1 MAALR
6 FPLRLAAMRLRSIR
20 LAQKFAALAVLVAL
34 IFSLPTLP
42 AADAAEA
49 VADPARPASPASAA
63 ADESPAAFITFVL
76 ETTGN
81 CMLTNGQQIQMRSIH
96 PTRKI
101 RVWLDRFQRGIGTG
115 DRSRT
120 DLAPGAEPDPLGCS
134 RSAAGVQEWRI
145 VKAQFVD

>member
-6 FPLRLAAMRLRSIR
+6 FPLRLAAMRFSSLR
-20 LAQKFAALAVLVAL
+20 LA
-34 IFSLPTLP
+34 PLP
-42 AADAAEA
+42 AALTLSVNVIACLMALSPVRAAE
-49 VADPARPASPASAA
+49 PAAPAQTASTASAA
-63 ADESPAAFITFVL
+63 SDESPATFIAFVL

-81 CMLTNGQQIQMRSIH
+81 CMLTNGQQIQMRSSH
-96 PTRKI
+96 PSRKI

-134 RSAAGVQEWRI
+134 RSAAGVQEWRV